1 MLAIVHA
8 YFSVPGRLRFLV
20 RWLAEFLLFLVQI
33 AVLALL
39 AWAVY
44 GLVLQRGG
52 LLNHQPHEPFSP
64 DFISHHPHRIAVS
77 RRQREI

>member
-1 MLAIVHA
+1 MLTTIHS
-8 YFSVPGRLRFLV
+8 YFAVPGRLRFLIG
-20 RWLAEFLLFLVQI
+20 WLAEFLLFLVQI

-52 LLNHQPHEPFSP
+52 LLNPQPHQPFSP
-64 DFISHHPHRIAVS
+64 DFITYHPHRIVVP